1 MIVLNVDRC
10 VQMLLACCPSVS
22 TVVNFDQSKLQPRVV
37 VCLQP
42 HGDTL
47 SQLFEFV
54 CPDSSLPLLV
64 E

>member
-54 CPDSSLPLLV
+54 RPDSSLPLLV